1 MKIHIFTVL
10 LCLFLAGC
18 ANTENQTELP
28 AETVRMETK
37 IEEAAS
43 VTVIQPLLDTTMEA
57 LADSTV
63 NISFAQNGFYRDES
77 GNTLLQMQIYSFDK
91 FDMVDISGMK
101 AGDILLVS
109 GEEIV
114 VNSVE
119 RNESGTVLVNGGL
132 DAGGFDLATD
142 DSGIYYLQGY
152 SDMKSWN
159 LVGEAECP
167 VSNDFVFT
175 DYTDLDIGSV
185 TYSAEDLLN
194 DVPEYGYQ
202 PQNTSI
208 RIENGLVV
216 TMERNYTP

>member
-1 MKIHIFTVL
+1 MKKRIFTVL

-18 ANTENQTELP
+18 ANTENQTELS
-28 AETVRMETK
+28 AETVPMETI
-37 IEEAAS
+37 IEEAAP
-43 VTVIQPLLDTTMEA
+43 VTVIQPLPDTTMEA

-63 NISFAQNGFYRDES
+63 NISFEQNGFYRDES
-77 GNTLLQMQIYSFDK
+77 GNTFLLMQIYSFDK

-101 AGDILLVS
+101 AGDILLIS

-114 VNSVE
+114 VNAVE
-119 RNESGTVLVNGGL
+119 RNEHGTVLVNGGL

-202 PQNTSI
+202 PEHQYSN
-208 RIENGLVV
+208 
-216 TMERNYTP
+216 